1 LFKDKIVKKYLP
13 LTESSYYILLSL
25 VEIRH
30 GYGIMQYV
38 EEITNNR
45 LKIGPGT
52 LYGALSKMEKEEL
65 IEMELDSEKKKSYAL
80 TTKGKKDLYGE
91 IQRLKELISNG
102 EEIIKKDGGINSGLF
117 E

>member
-1 LFKDKIVKKYLP
+1 MFQDKTVKKYLP
-13 LTESSYYILLSL
+13 LTESTYYILLSL
-25 VEIRH
+25 VEVRH

-38 EEITNNR
+38 EEITEGR

-65 IEMELDSEKKKSYAL
+65 IEMVLGNETKKSYAL
-80 TTKGKKDLYGE
+80 TTKGKKILYWE
-91 IQRLKELISNG
+91 IQRLKELLRNG
-102 EEIIKKDGGINSGLF
+102 EEIIKKDRGIDNGIF